1 MKRGEV
7 WTASA
12 GQDYAGKPR
21 PVVILQDDRF
31 GEIGSTTV
39 GIFSSAVL
47 ADAPDIRL
55 NFQPGEAN
63 GLQRPCQLMIDKITT
78 IPRSKLGKRIGAL
91 SGADINRIDQ
101 AIMLFFGLIP

>member
-31 GEIGSTTV
+31 GAIGSATV
-39 GIFSSAVL
+39 GIVSSSVL
-47 ADAPDIRL
+47 ADAIDIRL
-55 NFQPGEAN
+55 GFQPGEAN

-78 IPRSKLGKRIGAL
+78 IPRSKLGKRIGTL
-91 SGADINRIDQ
+91 SATDIHRIDQ
-101 AIMLFFGLIP
+101 AIMLFLGLIP